1 MSYLF
6 AIAFRSAWNRRLT
19 LGLTLLAIAL
29 SVALLAGVERLRH
42 AARDTF
48 AQSVSGTDLLI
59 GARGSPLQLMLFA
72 VFRIGEPTG
81 NISWRS
87 FRAVADRPEV
97 AWAIPLS
104 LGDAHHGFPV
114 IGTTAAYFDH
124 FRYGRGSPL
133 VLAGG
138 RRFDQLFE
146 AVLGAEVAGRLGYR
160 LGDRITLNHGLD
172 DTGLAEHADKPFTV
186 VGILA
191 RTGTPVD
198 RSVHVSLES
207 MAAIHLDWHAG
218 AHLPGL
224 SIPADQVRKFDLTPT
239 HVSAA
244 LIGLR
249 NRADVFRVQRDVQA
263 LRDEALQAVLP
274 GVALGQL
281 WQLTG
286 TLETILRVISVLV
299 LVTASCSMVAVILA
313 GLNERRRE
321 LAILRSV
328 GARPRDLFL
337 MLMIESIG
345 LTVVGVLAGLSLLAV
360 ASAIGAPLLRQQVGL
375 MLHTALPAP
384 GEWRLLLAVI
394 GVGMLAG
401 LVPGLRAY
409 RHALADGLTPRI

>member
-1 MSYLF
+1 MRYLVM
-6 AIAFRSAWNRRLT
+6 IAFRSAWNRRLT
-19 LGLTLLAIAL
+19 LGLTVLAIAL
-29 SVALLAGVERLRH
+29 SVALLAGVERMRH
-42 AARDTF
+42 SVRSTF

-59 GARGSPLQLMLFA
+59 GARGSPLQLMLHA

-81 NISWRS
+81 NIRWHS
-87 FRAVADRPEV
+87 FRQLADRPEV

-133 VLAGG
+133 VLASG
-138 RRFDQLFE
+138 RRPDHLFE
-146 AVLGAEVAGRLGYR
+146 VVPGADVADQLGYR
-160 LGDRITLNHGLD
+160 PGDQITLSHGLD
-172 DTGLAEHADKPFTV
+172 DSDLAEHADKPFTV

-207 MAAIHLDWHAG
+207 IEAIHLDWHGG

-224 SIPADQVRKFDLTPT
+224 AIPAGQVRKFDLAPK
-239 HVSAA
+239 HLSAA
-244 LIGLR
+244 LIGLH
-249 NRADVFRVQRDVQA
+249 NRADVFRLQQA
-263 LRDEALQAVLP
+263 VREFRDEPLQAVLP

-286 TLETILRVISVLV
+286 VVETVLLAISALV

-328 GARPRDLFL
+328 GARPRELFL
-337 MLMIESIG
+337 MLLIESTG
-345 LTVVGVLAGLSLLAV
+345 LTVVGTLAGLALLALV
-360 ASAIGAPLLRQQVGL
+360 SVIGAPLVQQQFGL
-375 MLHTALPAP
+375 TLQQALPVP
-384 GEWRLLLAVI
+384 GEWRLLMAVV

-409 RHALADGLTPRI
+409 RHALAEGLTPRT

>member
-6 AIAFRSAWNRRLT
+6 TIAFRSAWNRRLT
-19 LGLTLLAIAL
+19 LGLTVLAIAL

-48 AQSVSGTDLLI
+48 AQSVSGTDLVI

-114 IGTTAAYFDH
+114 IGTTAAYFEH

-138 RRFDQLFE
+138 RRFDQVFE
-146 AVLGAEVAGRLGYR
+146 AVLGADVAGRLGEQ
-160 LGDRITLNHGLD
+160 ITLNHGLD
-172 DTGLAEHADKPFTV
+172 DTGLAGHTDKPFTV

-224 SIPADQVRKFDLTPT
+224 SIPAGQVRKFDLTPT

-249 NRADVFRVQRDVQA
+249 NRADVFRVQRDVQTM
-263 LRDEALQAVLP
+263 RDEALQAVLP

-286 TLETILRVISVLV
+286 TLETILRVISMLV
-299 LVTASCSMVAVILA
+299 LMTASCSMVAVILA

-345 LTVVGVLAGLSLLAV
+345 LTVVGVLAGLALLAV
-360 ASAIGAPLLRQQVGL
+360 ASTIGAPLLRQQVGL
-375 MLHTALPAP
+375 MLHTALPTP

-409 RHALADGLTPRI
+409 RHALADGLAPRT